1 VRAIV
6 LAPDADAAQALR
18 GRFQAPATRDRVT
31 LLSGPDYAGASGIW
45 RPAQLPSEDPP
56 VLIDPAVGERDP
68 ETVAHA
74 EGTVRRIIAEA
85 RANAEA
91 RRTHAGRYLLHTLA
105 NAARIAREGDVASLA
120 GSLQNAPAIV
130 VGAGPSLDGI
140 IPELAACRQRSI
152 IIAAATA
159 ARPLLSHGVAP
170 HFIVSLDP
178 SEANAMHLAG
188 LHNTRSSW
196 LVAEP
201 SLHPAGL
208 ASFEGRTFFFKVSD
222 HPVAVARIARA
233 RAGTSRHMWI
243 GRHVGARSRAR
254 SGMHL
259 RGICW
264 IQLRLHRRPA
274 LLPRDD
280 I

>member
-222 HPVAVARIARA
+222 HQPWPWLASLGLGRGRLATWGSVATSARDL
-233 RAGTSRHMWI
+233 G
-243 GRHVGARSRAR
+243 
-254 SGMHL
+254 
-259 RGICW
+259 
-264 IQLRLHRRPA
+264 LRLG
-274 LLPRDD
+274 
-280 I
+280 